1 MLFNTP
7 YYNSYLPVYKYLVR
21 GSFKSS
27 QIVNQLYIYAHC
39 LFFVLL
45 FRVFL
50 FFLPSF
56 LFFSVSFFTH
66 ASNLVSSSVLAIF
79 NIFFVFLFQPF
90 HISLLFS
97 SYSSLPVLLL
107 LQSSQQFPILVLFF
121 PCFPIFSASF
131 FTFASN
137 LVSCSLPIIL
147 NLFFVFLFQPFHIL
161 LLLSTCSSSFP
172 IYIYI
177 YIYILSCI
185 RLSILPEIL
194 SLLLH
199 TLFQP
204 CFE

>member
-1 MLFNTP
+1 MHI
-7 YYNSYLPVYKYLVR
+7 VYFSCFCFE
-21 GSFKSS
+21 SFCSSFHPSFSS
-27 QIVNQLYIYAHC
+27 QFPFSHT
-39 LFFVLL
+39 LL
-45 FRVFL
+45 TLSPVVFL
-50 FFLPSF
+50 QYSIYFSSFCNNHSIFRCFFF
-56 LFFSVSFFTH
+56 
-66 ASNLVSSSVLAIF
+66 
-79 NIFFVFLFQPF
+79 
-90 HISLLFS
+90 

-107 LQSSQQFPILVLFF
+107 LQSSQQFPVLVLFF

-185 RLSILPEIL
+185 RLSILSEIL
-194 SLLLH
+194 SRLLH
-199 TLFQP
+199 ILFQP

>member
-1 MLFNTP
+1 M
-7 YYNSYLPVYKYLVR
+7 
-21 GSFKSS
+21 
-27 QIVNQLYIYAHC
+27 
-39 LFFVLL
+39 
-45 FRVFL
+45 
-50 FFLPSF
+50 
-56 LFFSVSFFTH
+56 
-66 ASNLVSSSVLAIF
+66 
-79 NIFFVFLFQPF
+79 
-90 HISLLFS
+90 
-97 SYSSLPVLLL
+97 
-107 LQSSQQFPILVLFF
+107 LFF

-185 RLSILPEIL
+185 RLSILSEIL

-199 TLFQP
+199 ILFQP
-204 CFE
+204 CFEYSSHHFQLTFFVFLLLTFRIVLFHLPIPGLLLLVFSTISNLLLFFLPFFIYLSLCCYLFQSYYI